1 MKRFAIGLSA
11 ALAVAILVPAAV
23 ISAPKEEK
31 GKPAAVDAKAREAG
45 MKEAPALIQASGA
58 GCTVSDARLIGEDKK
73 AGAKYYE
80 VACNEGMGFALIAK
94 KDVAPQVYT
103 CLESSQPGPDGKVGG
118 LACILPGNAN
128 PGAGLAPFVKKGAVT
143 CDIENTRA
151 IGSGA
156 KNSYFEVACKGGA
169 GYIVQTVSPLNING
183 DVAVNSCLLY
193 EEGGNVSCKL
203 TNRQTQLQV
212 VDTLNTAAAAAGT
225 KCDIKDKRYVLS
237 TKTDNYYE
245 VSCQDGK
252 GYVYQQTTATSAF
265 ARAIPC
271 AQAGFVGGGCTMTDA
286 VAAQTEQAGFYS
298 KLATKA
304 GFPCDVEKYG
314 MLPSQDPKKEIV
326 ELKCKNSDVGAIA
339 VFTATGGTVYDC
351 LTAELN
357 GFRCSFTKKDTQ
369 YARLTKDLV
378 GFNKAS
384 CTVSDARVIGA
395 TDTEGFVEV
404 ACSDGLPGWVLGYP
418 IGVSKPAAKE
428 FLSCAQAKGIGGGC
442 KLPTNKVKG

>member
-1 MKRFAIGLSA
+1 MKRFAIGLTA
-11 ALAVAILVPAAV
+11 ALAVAILTPAVV
-23 ISAPKEEK
+23 ISAQKEEK

-58 GCTVSDARLIGEDKK
+58 GCTVADARFIGEDKK
-73 AGAKYYE
+73 AGAKYFE

-103 CLESSQPGPDGKVGG
+103 CLESSQPGADGKQGG

-128 PGAGLAPFVKKGAVT
+128 PGAGLAPFVKKGGVT

-183 DVAVNSCLLY
+183 EVAVNSCLLY

-203 TNRQTQLQV
+203 TNRQTQLAV

-237 TKTDNYYE
+237 TKTDNYFE

-298 KLATKA
+298 KLAAKA

-418 IGVSKPAAKE
+418 TGVAKPAAKE
-428 FLSCAQAKGIGGGC
+428 FLSCVQAKGIGGGC

>member
-1 MKRFAIGLSA
+1 MKRFAIGLTA

-31 GKPAAVDAKAREAG
+31 GKPTIDAKAREAG
-45 MKEAPALIQASGA
+45 MKEAPAIIQASGA
-58 GCTVSDARLIGEDKK
+58 GCTVSDARFIGEDKK

-80 VACNEGMGFALIAK
+80 VACNEGMGFAMIAK

-118 LACILPGNAN
+118 LACVLPGNAN
-128 PGAGLAPFVKKGAVT
+128 PGAGLTPYVKKGGVT

-169 GYIVQTVSPLNING
+169 GYVIQTVSPLNISG
-183 DVAVNSCLLY
+183 EVTVNSCLLY

-203 TNRQTQLQV
+203 TNRQTQLAI
-212 VDTLNTAAAAAGT
+212 VDTLNGAAKAAGT
-225 KCDIKDKRYVLS
+225 TCDIKDKRYILS
-237 TKTDNYYE
+237 TKVDNYYE
-245 VSCQDGK
+245 VACQDGK
-252 GYVYQQTTATSAF
+252 GYVFQQTAATGAF

-271 AQAGFVGGGCTMTDA
+271 AQAGFVGGGCTLTDA
-286 VAAQTEQAGFYS
+286 VAALTEQAGFYG
-298 KLATKA
+298 KLSAKA

-314 MLPSQDPKKEIV
+314 MLPTNDPKKEIV
-326 ELKCKNSDVGAIA
+326 ELKCKGSDAGAIA

-351 LTAELN
+351 VTAELN
-357 GFRCSFTKKDTQ
+357 GFRCSFTKKDPQ

-384 CTVSDARVIGA
+384 CQVSDARIIGA

-418 IGVSKPAAKE
+418 IGVAKPPAKE